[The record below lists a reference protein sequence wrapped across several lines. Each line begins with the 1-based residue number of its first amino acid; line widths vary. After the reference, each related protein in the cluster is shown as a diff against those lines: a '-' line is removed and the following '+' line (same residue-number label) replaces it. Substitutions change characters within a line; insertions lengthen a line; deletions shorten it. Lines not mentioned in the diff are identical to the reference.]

1 MWQKRETTVRFT
13 HAIILINSI
22 SLLENVNST
31 LKSKDWYRVSV
42 SQPPSKNL
50 MYTYNSPG
58 YARVQGSERADRLA
72 EKATKTSDLCLG
84 SSEVLRST
92 RHYLRVQ
99 SLKDT
104 TLSIAWSREAQKEEA
119 LKRSSLK
126 GRERAIVNQR
136 KRSKDLPWK
145 DEKGPSS
152 VRGSAQRSSLKGRQ
166 RAIVNQRQH

>member
-1 MWQKRETTVRFT
+1 MAKTRDDSPIYTRHHPHKFNQLALKRK
-13 HAIILINSI
+13 A
-22 SLLENVNST
+22 

-58 YARVQGSERADRLA
+58 YARVQGSERADSLA

-84 SSEVLRST
+84 SSEVLRTT

-104 TLSIAWSREAQKEEA
+104 TLSIVCQPVWPSGKA
-119 LKRSSLK
+119 LGL
-126 GRERAIVNQR
+126 
-136 KRSKDLPWK
+136 
-145 DEKGPSS
+145 
-152 VRGSAQRSSLKGRQ
+152 
-166 RAIVNQRQH
+166 